1 MVFQPFFIN
10 SLKTEICMLFLQSMR
25 HLQGLLSNHLFEG
38 LEMLHQKNMFMM
50 ESSFQHWGN
59 LQTPSSGNL
68 FLEAYVTVFQVLVF
82 ANGIHIICH
91 FKRNLFFLKLILLER
106 QTVWLFQKNC
116 LILGSS
122 FVSQSVTLYSQS
134 FGKTFTYKTEGKE
147 AYLCRGEERRGMR
160 HLSQQLQRCQCHWSG
175 TASLGNG

>member
-1 MVFQPFFIN
+1 
-10 SLKTEICMLFLQSMR
+10 MLFLQSMR

-91 FKRNLFFLKLILLER
+91 FKRNLFFS
-106 QTVWLFQKNC
+106 N
-116 LILGSS
+116 
-122 FVSQSVTLYSQS
+122 
-134 FGKTFTYKTEGKE
+134 
-147 AYLCRGEERRGMR
+147 
-160 HLSQQLQRCQCHWSG
+160 
-175 TASLGNG
+175 